1 MKKEVPAVTAMACLF
16 VISILLA
23 MVTSYILPQEYQVF
37 GSDNTD
43 NVWAVLYLFG
53 VVTVF
58 TAVILAIAKW
68 YKARLIQIIILFAV
82 GMSVLY
88 VAYPPLLLA
97 GLGYYA
103 WDGIIDAA
111 FVISAV
117 IGTLTVVLLI
127 KYPEWYVV
135 DATGV
140 VMASGTTAI
149 FGISLDISVILIA
162 LVIFAVY
169 DYISVFKTKHMVS
182 LADNVM
188 EYRLPVLLVIPKSAG
203 YSFLKQKGLKKQLE
217 DKSERE
223 AMFMGLGDIVF
234 PGMLVVSALFFLPYG
249 YTTRIGLDGNIWV
262 ALCTL
267 VGCLSG
273 FVVLMRFVLKGNP
286 QPGLP
291 LLNGGAIIGYL
302 LSAYLTYGS
311 FMLRVPSLGF

>member
-1 MKKEVPAVTAMACLF
+1 MRKEVPAVTAMACLF
-16 VISILLA
+16 VISIMLGML
-23 MVTSYILPQEYQVF
+23 TSYILPSEYQVF
-37 GSDNTD
+37 GSENTD
-43 NVWAVLYLFG
+43 NLLAVIYLFG
-53 VVTVF
+53 VVVVF

-68 YKARLIQIIILFAV
+68 YKAGLIQVIILFAA

-103 WDGIIDAA
+103 LDSIVDLA
-111 FVISAV
+111 FIISAL
-117 IGTLTVVLLI
+117 IGALVVVVLL
-127 KYPEWYVV
+127 KYPEWYVI

-140 VMASGTTAI
+140 VMAAGVTAI
-149 FGISLDISVILIA
+149 FGISLQTSVIIVALI
-162 LVIFAVY
+162 IFAVY

-188 EYRLPVLLVIPKSAG
+188 EFRLPVLLVIPKSSG
-203 YSFLKQKGLKKQLE
+203 YSFLKQKRLKEQLE
-217 DKSERE
+217 EKSERE

-234 PGMLVVSALFFLPYG
+234 PGMLVVSALYFLPFG

-267 VGCLSG
+267 FGCLVG
-273 FVVLMRFVLKGNP
+273 FLVLMRFVLKGNP

-291 LLNGGAIIGYL
+291 LLNGGAIAGYL
-302 LSAYLTYGS
+302 ISTYLTYGS
-311 FMLRVPSLGF
+311 FMLTVPSVGL

>member
-1 MKKEVPAVTAMACLF
+1 MRKEVPAVTAMACLF
-16 VISILLA
+16 AISILLA
-23 MVTSYILPQEYQVF
+23 MVTSYILPSEYQVF
-37 GSDNTD
+37 GSENTD
-43 NVWAVLYLFG
+43 NLWAVVYLFG
-53 VVTVF
+53 VIIIF
-58 TAVILAIAKW
+58 TAIILAIAKW
-68 YKARLIQIIILFAV
+68 YKARLIQVIILFAV

-88 VAYPPLLLA
+88 VAYPPLLMA

-103 WDGIIDAA
+103 WDGIVDAA
-111 FVISAV
+111 FIISAV
-117 IGTLTVVLLI
+117 IGALVVFALI

-140 VMASGTTAI
+140 VMAAGVTAI
-149 FGISLDISVILIA
+149 FGISLNTSVIIIA

-188 EYRLPVLLVIPKSAG
+188 EFRLPVLLVVPKTAG
-203 YSFLKQKGLKKQLE
+203 YSFLRQKRLKEQLE
-217 DKSERE
+217 EKSERE

-267 VGCLSG
+267 IGCLAG
-273 FVVLMRFVLKGNP
+273 FAALMRFVLKGNP

-291 LLNGGAIIGYL
+291 LLNGGAIAGYL
-302 LSAYLTYGS
+302 ISSYLTYGS
-311 FMLRVPSLGF
+311 FMLAIPSLGL